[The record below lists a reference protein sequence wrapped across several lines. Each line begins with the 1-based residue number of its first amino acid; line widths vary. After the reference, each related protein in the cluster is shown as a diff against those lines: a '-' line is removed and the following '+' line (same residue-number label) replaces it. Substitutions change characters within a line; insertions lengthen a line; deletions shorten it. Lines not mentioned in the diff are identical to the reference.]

1 MPSLRPGTALWRRL
15 RSKALWGAFAF
26 VVLAVQPFLLW
37 KWQAMGTPVLRRA
50 GDELSHMLMMG
61 SLIWLSP
68 VPWEWR
74 SPSGQP
80 VLSWGAALRAFLMG
94 EAVMIAITYLDSGF
108 NRLAAL
114 KPNSLGVYLLDLCLW
129 GPAFFLVGLLTSRQA
144 RLEHEQ
150 ADMKEQVIEAQVRH
164 LQGQMNP
171 HVLFNGLN
179 SLAELLQQ
187 DPREAEQCL
196 RAMASLLRRIL
207 DASEV
212 QSHPLGEERALV
224 EDYLAVE
231 SVRHGRRL
239 RIEWDWDSRLD
250 HLPVLPLLIQPL
262 VENALKHG
270 ISRTRGGGRLRLA
283 AWLDG
288 PRLRL
293 QVANEGPPP
302 APPRDGRK
310 GIGLKNLRSRLA
322 LAYGDSARL
331 DFVRKDDWTL
341 ADLDLH
347 VPLLQERHEPAER
360 RPA

>member
-15 RSKALWGAFAF
+15 HSKALWGAFCF

-94 EAVMIAITYLDSGF
+94 EAVMVAITYLDSGF
-108 NRLAAL
+108 SRFAGL
-114 KPNSLGVYLLDLCLW
+114 KANSLGVYLLDLCLW

-150 ADMKEQVIEAQVRH
+150 EDMREQVVEAQVRH

-171 HVLFNGLN
+171 HVLFNALN

-187 DPREAEQCL
+187 DPKQADLCL

-212 QSHPLGEERALV
+212 HSHPLGEERALV

-239 RIEWDWDSRLD
+239 QIEWAWDRGLD
-250 HLPVLPLLIQPL
+250 DLPVLPLLIQPL

-270 ISRTRGGGRLRLA
+270 IARNRRGGRLRLA
-283 AWLDG
+283 AWREG

-293 QVANEGPPP
+293 QVANEGPAPLP
-302 APPRDGRK
+302 AGGARQ

-322 LAYGDSARL
+322 LAYGDTASLEVQR
-331 DFVRKDDWTL
+331 RDDWTT

-347 VPLLQERHEPAER
+347 VPTLQERHEPAEC
-360 RPA
+360 RPE